1 MNKKTF
7 TRVLIGLSVITAVA
21 TLITYFVM
29 KPEKPWL
36 AFYVACCG
44 GVLVFNFLIS
54 LFLVNKRGDIL
65 KGKVRRVIVYK
76 LDRISR
82 SILDF
87 ATMMELF

>member
-1 MNKKTF
+1 MNGVGRIAGGGTNDMSFIYKTF

-54 LFLVNKRGDIL
+54 LFLVNKNF
-65 KGKVRRVIVYK
+65 KK
-76 LDRISR
+76 
-82 SILDF
+82 
-87 ATMMELF
+87 

>member
-44 GVLVFNFLIS
+44 GVLILGGELNDVLIEM
-54 LFLVNKRGDIL
+54 NKD
-65 KGKVRRVIVYK
+65 
-76 LDRISR
+76 
-82 SILDF
+82 
-87 ATMMELF
+87 

>member
-36 AFYVACCG
+36 AFYVAGCG
-44 GVLVFNFLIS
+44 GLGGFNLRIS
-54 LFLVNKRGDIL
+54 VFLVSKN
-65 KGKVRRVIVYK
+65 VN
-76 LDRISR
+76 
-82 SILDF
+82 
-87 ATMMELF
+87 T